1 MFKSF
6 ILIAFVASALL
17 AAPVPEKTPE
27 ESRAELLSFGLSPQA
42 ADGLIRI
49 GTEAKQSAVKP
60 DGATQSP
67 LEVIGGIFKLFADM
81 DAFMKTQS
89 PEDQAAAKKMFETKK
104 AEDDAKWQ
112 NLMQN
117 GGK

>member
-1 MFKSF
+1 MFPS
-6 ILIAFVASALL
+6 LIVLSVLAITVL
-17 AAPVPEKTPE
+17 AAPATKPIAE
-27 ESRAELLSFGLSPQA
+27 ESRAELLSFGISPQA

-67 LEVIGGIFKLFADM
+67 LEVIGATFKLLADM

-104 AEDDAKWQ
+104 AEDDAKWREF
-112 NLMQN
+112 MQN

>member
-1 MFKSF
+1 M
-6 ILIAFVASALL
+6 SA
-17 AAPVPEKTPE
+17 AE
-27 ESRAELLSFGLSPQA
+27 ESRAELLSFGISPQA

-67 LEVIGGIFKLFADM
+67 LEVIGATFKLLADM

-104 AEDDAKWQ
+104 AEDDAKWREF
-112 NLMQN
+112 MQN

>member
-6 ILIAFVASALL
+6 ILVAFVASALS
-17 AAPVPEKTPE
+17 AAPAPEKTPE
-27 ESRAELLSFGLSPQA
+27 EARAELLSFGISSQA

-49 GTEAKQSAVKP
+49 GTEAKQAAVKP
-60 DGATQSP
+60 DGSTQSP
-67 LEVIGGIFKLFADM
+67 MEAIGAVFKLFADM

>member
-6 ILIAFVASALL
+6 ILVAFVASALS
-17 AAPVPEKTPE
+17 AAPAPEKTPE
-27 ESRAELLSFGLSPQA
+27 ESRAELLSFGISPQT

-49 GTEAKQSAVKP
+49 GAEAEQSKVKP

-67 LEVIGGIFKLFADM
+67 LEAIGAVFKYFQDVE
-81 DAFMKTQS
+81 AFMKTQS
-89 PEDQAAAKKMFETKK
+89 PEDQEAVKKMLETKK
-104 AEDDAKWQ
+104 AEFDAK
-112 NLMQN
+112 N